1 VTDDVTV
8 GTDDE
13 EPVEGNGRLD
23 AHAVLGKLSWAL
35 VSDPGKVRPHN
46 EDFAGAYAPTTPDD
60 SWDRGPLWVLADGM
74 GGHSSAG
81 WPSRP
86 C

>member
-1 VTDDVTV
+1 MTDDVYV

-13 EPVEGNGRLD
+13 EQVEGNGRLD
-23 AHAVLGKLSWAL
+23 AHAVLGKLSWAM

-74 GGHSSAG
+74 GGHSAG
-81 WPSRP
+81 
-86 C
+86 